1 MNTIIL
7 ASEKIQEDVPIN
19 IADFFFREKFIYL
32 DGDIND
38 DSAADAA
45 AMLLCL
51 DKQNPQVPIQMI
63 INSFA
68 GDNRSILMLYDVMRS
83 LKTPVYTLCV
93 GECMGGALLLL
104 AAGSKR
110 SCTENASFQLSQ
122 LNHDY
127 IVYSNILDAKTL
139 QENFKKDNT
148 AFIQAMSHLSSKR
161 VSEILKKKDKYFFDA
176 QEALKLKIV
185 DEIMVPPKKEAP
197 AKPKKEKANA
207 KKVTASK
214 PVSKSNGKTTRS
226 KTKPKAVP
234 TPAKKSKNGK

>member
-1 MNTIIL
+1 MRSL
-7 ASEKIQEDVPIN
+7 YFLN
-19 IADFFFREKFIYL
+19 ISDFFFREKFIYL
-32 DGDIND
+32 DGVIND
-38 DSAADAA
+38 ETAADTA

-63 INSFA
+63 INSFD
-68 GDNRSILMLYDVMRS
+68 GDNRSILMLYDVMRN

-104 AAGSKR
+104 AAGAKR

-139 QENFKKDNT
+139 QENFKKDNM

-161 VSEILKKKDKYFFDA
+161 VSDILKKKDKYFFDA
-176 QEALKLKIV
+176 QEALKLKII
-185 DEIMVPPKKEAP
+185 DEIMQPTKKEAP
-197 AKPKKEKANA
+197 KSKKKEVKTNGKKPASSTTAKAS
-207 KKVTASK
+207 SK
-214 PVSKSNGKTTRS
+214 NTSKSTSKKPSKSPPTGTTSKKRKSGGK
-226 KTKPKAVP
+226 
-234 TPAKKSKNGK
+234 

>member
-1 MNTIIL
+1 MNPIIL
-7 ASEKIQEDVPIN
+7 VSEKIQEDMPIN
-19 IADFFFREKFIYL
+19 ISDFFFREKFIYL
-32 DGDIND
+32 DGIIND
-38 DSAADAA
+38 ESAADTA

-51 DKQNPQVPIQMI
+51 DKQNPQIPIQMI
-63 INSFA
+63 INSFD
-68 GDNRSILMLYDVMRS
+68 GDNRSILMLYDVMRN

-104 AAGSKR
+104 AAGAKR

-139 QENFKKDNT
+139 QDNFKKDNT
-148 AFIQAMSHLSSKR
+148 AFIQAMSQLSSKR

-185 DEIMVPPKKEAP
+185 DEIMQPTKKEAP
-197 AKPKKEKANA
+197 TKIKKDNKPNGKKSVKAVKPISTKAPKSVPVKGKPAPAKKVKPKK
-207 KKVTASK
+207 
-214 PVSKSNGKTTRS
+214 
-226 KTKPKAVP
+226 
-234 TPAKKSKNGK
+234 